1 MGTIATALSRQRAF
15 PHTWRLNRRRV
26 ASVGLALLAL
36 LGGFAYVNG
45 AGQQPTYPVL
55 VAARALPRGAV
66 LAVGDLEPRRVPLP
80 DTMADLALPATE
92 QSQVL
97 GQRLAEPLHAGVPL
111 LRDQLSSATDV
122 APGYQRV
129 AFPVGPEHAAGG
141 RLGIGDTVRV
151 FVSRDRGKPTATTTL
166 ALDHAT
172 VSGVGYQDTAL
183 STSSVGGSDATA
195 RTPRGK
201 LAWVEVLVDDAHVQD
216 VLQALAAGDP
226 DVTVLP
232 ATTAAAPAEGGR

>member
-1 MGTIATALSRQRAF
+1 MGTIATALSRQRGF
-15 PHTWRLNRRRV
+15 PYTWRLNRRRV

-80 DTMADLALPATE
+80 DTMADLALPAAD
-92 QSQVL
+92 QPQVL

-122 APGYQRV
+122 APGYQRI

-166 ALDHAT
+166 ALNHAT

-183 STSSVGGSDATA
+183 STGSVGGNDATG

-232 ATTAAAPAEGGR
+232 AAPSTTEGGR